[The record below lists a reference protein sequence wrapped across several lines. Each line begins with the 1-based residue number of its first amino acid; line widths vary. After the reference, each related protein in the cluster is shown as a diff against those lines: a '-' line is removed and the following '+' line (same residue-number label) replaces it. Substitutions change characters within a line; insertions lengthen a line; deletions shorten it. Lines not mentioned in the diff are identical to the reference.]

1 MDYAHES
8 VGFLTW
14 HRLYLLWFEREMQ
27 YVLNGTPF
35 TLRYW
40 DWTTPGDRNAPF
52 DNDKLGTSENG
63 IVMGEL
69 MNDWY
74 TVCKGVK
81 TMDKSVCNPKLHK
94 GNSVIRCNI
103 TEQCEPDYD
112 GWPNSPSTK
121 KCLML
126 HQFRR
131 DTTDNDISNKY
142 DRSSFSNY
150 LEGFAI
156 DDVDDEVNITDIPKS
171 LHNQVSLIIQ

>member
-1 MDYAHES
+1 
-8 VGFLTW
+8 
-14 HRLYLLWFEREMQ
+14 MQ

-74 TVCKGVK
+74 TVCKGTE

-94 GNSVIRCNI
+94 GNSVIRCKI
-103 TEQCEPDYD
+103 TGQCEPDYAL
-112 GWPNSPSTK
+112 WPNSSSVE
-121 KCLML
+121 KCLMID
-126 HQFRR
+126 QFRR
-131 DTTDNDISNKY
+131 DTTDISNKY

-156 DDVDDEVNITDIPKS
+156 DDANVVMSDGDIPKS